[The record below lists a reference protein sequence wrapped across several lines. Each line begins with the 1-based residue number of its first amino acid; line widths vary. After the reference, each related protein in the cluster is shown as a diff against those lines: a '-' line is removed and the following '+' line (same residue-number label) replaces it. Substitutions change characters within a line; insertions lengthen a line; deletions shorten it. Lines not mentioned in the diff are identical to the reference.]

1 MIDRFGLLPPQ
12 VGNLFQVSR
21 LRLQAQELGI
31 RAIEAGAGGG
41 SIDFK
46 ESTRVNP
53 MSLVKLV
60 QSDPRSFKLAG
71 ATRLRFEHALD
82 DKAQRQQYVEDL
94 LARFAQEATEDAA

>member
-1 MIDRFGLLPPQ
+1 
-12 VGNLFQVSR
+12 
-21 LRLQAQELGI
+21 
-31 RAIEAGAGGG
+31 
-41 SIDFK
+41 
-46 ESTRVNP
+46 